1 MNASPLYLEEQERSA
16 VQAFAARLND
26 FLGEELCHLW
36 LFGSKARGDFN
47 ADSDVDVLI
56 VLHNLNPERRG
67 IIRRMAAR
75 ISLEFDTLLNTHIL
89 DKAHWDNLVQHE
101 DTLWREIQRDGISL
115 LEGAPA

>member
-1 MNASPLYLEEQERSA
+1 MNIISSYLEERERSA
-16 VQAFAARLND
+16 VQAFAGRLSE

-47 ADSDVDVLI
+47 ADSDVDLLI
-56 VLHNLNPERRG
+56 VPHSLNPERRG

-75 ISLEFDTLLNTHIL
+75 ISLDYDTLLNTHIL
-89 DKAHWDNLVQHE
+89 DKTRWDDLARHQ

-115 LEGAPA
+115 LESAPA

>member
-1 MNASPLYLEEQERSA
+1 MNAALLHLEEQEQSA
-16 VQAFAARLND
+16 VQAFASRLSD

-47 ADSDVDVLI
+47 ADSDVDLLI

-75 ISLEFDTLLNTHIL
+75 ISLDFDTLLNTHIL
-89 DKAHWDNLVQHE
+89 DKARWDKIVRYQ

-115 LEGAPA
+115 LEGTPA